1 MAVEIKPIYVNI
13 PEVIREDVAVESL
26 GPISLLWG
34 CRDRSV
40 LGGLSQRAC
49 NDGHV

>member
-13 PEVIREDVAVESL
+13 PEVIREDVAVESS
-26 GPISLLWG
+26 GPISLVWD
-34 CRDRSV
+34 CRDRFV
-40 LGGLSQRAC
+40 LGVLFRRAC